1 MSIHQAACRAV
12 VYNNFMNDDIIQ
24 DLKQFITTT
33 VSQTERRLGGRMDN
47 LEQKFDNLERKVD
60 NLELKVDQG
69 FADVAE
75 LIDTRVEPVEQ
86 EVADHGQR
94 ITKLESAKV

>member
-1 MSIHQAACRAV
+1 
-12 VYNNFMNDDIIQ
+12 MNDDTIQ
-24 DLKQFITTT
+24 DLKQFIEAT
-33 VSQTERRLGGRMDN
+33 VSQSEQRLKNELTEELGGRISRVDQG
-47 LEQKFDNLERKVD
+47 LEKLEHKFD

-94 ITKLESAKV
+94 ITKLESAKA